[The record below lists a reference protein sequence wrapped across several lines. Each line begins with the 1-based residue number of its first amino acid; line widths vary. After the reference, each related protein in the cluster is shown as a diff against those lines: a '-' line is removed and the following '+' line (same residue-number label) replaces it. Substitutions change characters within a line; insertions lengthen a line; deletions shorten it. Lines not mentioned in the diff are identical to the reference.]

1 MRIDWEPPAAVK
13 LAMVLFAVGL
23 VILVSPVM
31 SKETYGGKFIAAGDD
46 GNEVCGLTIIE
57 AFVAL
62 SEVGGEPSD
71 FQIDC
76 TVKARR
82 RVGFGVLFVLVSL
95 PPAFVSL
102 LRARESDSEDA
113 PPEAP
118 EPSALPHL

>member
-1 MRIDWEPPAAVK
+1 
-13 LAMVLFAVGL
+13 MVLFAVGF

-31 SKETYGGKFIAAGDD
+31 SKETYNGKFIAAGDD

-82 RVGFGVLFVLVSL
+82 RIGFGVIFLLVSL
-95 PPAFVSL
+95 PPAFIAL
-102 LRARESDSEDA
+102 RRAREPDSRDV
-113 PPEAP
+113 PPQAP
-118 EPSALPHL
+118 ELGRLPQAHD